1 MATFARDGYGTMITV
16 TILGFIIAS
25 IGLVVPTWL
34 SYPFYVIALVLVG
47 LVFYFFRDPDRD
59 LPEGDNVV
67 VAPADGKILF
77 IKEVDEPLFL
87 NGKGKQISIFL
98 SLFDVHVN
106 RNPVSGRVDYLKY
119 HPGDYLV
126 AWHDKA
132 SELNERAE
140 FGVTH
145 PTGTKVFYRQI
156 TGLVA
161 RRIVYRVE
169 EGDQLHAGER
179 FGMMK
184 FGSRMDII
192 VPDNVRIEVNEK
204 DRTVGGETILGV
216 IE

>member
-1 MATFARDGYGTMITV
+1 MSTFARDGYPSMIVV
-16 TILGFIIAS
+16 TIVGLLIAS
-25 IGLVVPTWL
+25 IGLWVPTWL
-34 SYPFYVIALVLVG
+34 SYIFYVMAMVLVAI
-47 LVFYFFRDPDRD
+47 VFYFFRDPDRD
-59 LPEGDNVV
+59 LPDDPNVV

-87 NGKGKQISIFL
+87 EGKGKQISIFL

-106 RNPVSGRVDYLKY
+106 RNPVSGSVEYLKY

-145 PTGTKVFYRQI
+145 TSGTKIFYRQI

-161 RRIVYRVE
+161 RRIVYRVR
-169 EGDQLHAGER
+169 EGDELNAGER

-192 VPDNVRIEVNEK
+192 VPDNVRITVNEK
-204 DRTVGGETILGV
+204 ERTVGGETILGV

>member
-1 MATFARDGYGTMITV
+1 MSTFARDGYPSMIVV
-16 TILGFIIAS
+16 TILGFLIAS
-25 IGLVVPTWL
+25 IGLWVPEWL
-34 SYPFYVIALVLVG
+34 SYFFYIAGLLLVL

-59 LPEGDNVV
+59 LPSDPNVV

-77 IKEVDEPLFL
+77 IKEVDEPIFL

-106 RNPVSGRVDYLKY
+106 RNPMSGRVDYLKY

-145 PTGTKVFYRQI
+145 ESGTKIFYRQI

-169 EGDQLHAGER
+169 EGDQLVAGER

-192 VPDNVRIEVNEK
+192 VPDNVKLTVKEK
-204 DRTVGGETILGV
+204 EHTVGGETILGV